1 MQAKGSVGGRGR
13 KGGSNSRQKQGPVR
27 TPGGQKGYVKFKDS
41 REAPSGAP
49 VECGEVKASVVLS
62 LQPMLAWKLSLKRVD
77 LIVEPVGCH

>member
-1 MQAKGSVGGRGR
+1 MGGRGR

-27 TPGGQKGYVKFKDS
+27 TPSGEKGYVKFKDF
-41 REAPSGAP
+41 RAAPSGAP
-49 VECGEVKASVVLS
+49 VGCGEVKAAVVLR